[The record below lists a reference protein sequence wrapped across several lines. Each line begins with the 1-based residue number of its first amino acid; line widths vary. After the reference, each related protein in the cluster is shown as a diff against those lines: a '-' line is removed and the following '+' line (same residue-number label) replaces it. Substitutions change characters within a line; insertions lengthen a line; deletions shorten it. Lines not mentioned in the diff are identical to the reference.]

1 MSGHSIDVPQL
12 YMVAA
17 CSLMIAAKMCER
29 ETKIPRISAI
39 TNILP
44 YPTSA
49 EDFRTSEMM
58 ILSFLH
64 WDLNHPTCCYVAELL
79 LQFSIKPSDLMS
91 CSRRRVKGGKNFQAL
106 YNSVQEMKQTFFK
119 VVKEVLIMFALIIV
133 NSSSQMLDISITE
146 SSMINIVS
154 SVLASAVLQASRAV
168 TGLPWSPD
176 IDSIT
181 GHGKQDYQQL
191 VDWLISI
198 HKFQADDEV
207 VVIDEGYLSASIN
220 ISHSSNINQSNITSS
235 VHQ

>member
-1 MSGHSIDVPQL
+1 MSGHSIDVPQS

-58 ILSFLH
+58 ILSFLN

-91 CSRRRVKGGKNFQAL
+91 CSRRRVKGGKNLQAL
-106 YNSVQEMKQTFFK
+106 YDSVQEMKQTFFK
-119 VVKEVLIMFALIIV
+119 VVKEVLIMFALI
-133 NSSSQMLDISITE
+133 N
-146 SSMINIVS
+146 
-154 SVLASAVLQASRAV
+154 
-168 TGLPWSPD
+168 
-176 IDSIT
+176 
-181 GHGKQDYQQL
+181 YC
-191 VDWLISI
+191 
-198 HKFQADDEV
+198 
-207 VVIDEGYLSASIN
+207 
-220 ISHSSNINQSNITSS
+220 
-235 VHQ
+235 